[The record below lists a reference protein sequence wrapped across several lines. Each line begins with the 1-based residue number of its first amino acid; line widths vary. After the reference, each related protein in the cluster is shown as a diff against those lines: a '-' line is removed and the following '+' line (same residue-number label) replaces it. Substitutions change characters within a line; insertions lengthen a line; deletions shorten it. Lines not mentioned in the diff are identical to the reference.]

1 MTARLRA
8 LRRRLAAW
16 RRSTTL
22 RFIVLHLFASL
33 ATAGGVLAFAWVT
46 TDRLLVSELQGVVHG
61 DREALVAAHARGGVR
76 AVRDEMAERDFGRH
90 RVYLLI
96 DEHERQVVGNLATW
110 PRALP
115 SRDDWRVLP
124 LRPATGGPKRSY
136 GLAATRLADGG
147 RLLVGHDLDDLVR
160 LQQRLEAALW
170 LAALLALPLA
180 LGVAFL
186 VTREMNARVAAIAGV
201 AAQVAAGDLSYRIAT
216 FGSRDPFDRLGAA
229 LNAMLARIEMLMTE
243 LRTLADSL
251 AHDLRSPLGRIR
263 GRAERLLTRTPDAE
277 NQGLLVDLI
286 GETEVLLK
294 LLTAT
299 LEVSRAEAGVG
310 RDRFEPVDLVALVTG
325 LADVYGPVAEDDGVT
340 LELAA
345 PDSPQLLPGSQQLLA
360 QALANLIENALKY
373 GGGGGR
379 ILLALVAD
387 GPMVRLSVA
396 DHGPGIPPDRRAEA
410 LRRFGRLDPARSAPG
425 TGLGLAL
432 VAAVARLHG
441 GALELGDNRPGLVA
455 TLVLPRA

>member
-1 MTARLRA
+1 MTALTWRQ
-8 LRRRLAAW
+8 RLASW

-22 RFIVLHLFASL
+22 RFIALHLAASL

-46 TDRLLVSELQGVVHG
+46 TDRLLISELQAVVHS
-61 DREALVAAHARGGVR
+61 DRDALVAAHDRGGAAAVGR
-76 AVRDEMAERDFGRH
+76 ALAERDLGLH
-90 RVYLLI
+90 RVYLLV
-96 DEHERQVVGNLATW
+96 DARERLVVGNLAAW
-110 PRALP
+110 PP
-115 SRDDWRVLP
+115 T
-124 LRPATGGPKRSY
+124 LRGREFWQVMRLHRLSGGPARAY
-136 GLAATRLADGG
+136 GLSATLLPDGG

-160 LQQRLEAALW
+160 LQQRLEAALG

-186 VTREMNARVAAIAGV
+186 VTRQMNARVAAIAGV
-201 AAQVAAGDLSYRIAT
+201 AGKVAAGDLSHRIAT

-243 LRTLADSL
+243 LQTLADSL

-263 GRAERLLTRTPDAE
+263 GRAERLLARTPDE
-277 NQGLLVDLI
+277 EGQGLLVDLI

-325 LADVYGPVAEDDGVT
+325 LAEVYGPVAEDDGVALG
-340 LELAA
+340 LEA
-345 PDSPQLLPGSQQLLA
+345 PPTPVVLPGSQQLLA

-373 GGGGGR
+373 GRGGGS
-379 ILLALVAD
+379 ITLSLASDDDV
-387 GPMVRLSVA
+387 VRLSVA
-396 DHGPGIPPDRRAEA
+396 DQGPGIPPDRHAEA
-410 LRRFGRLDPARSAPG
+410 LRKFGRLDPARSEPG

-432 VAAVARLHG
+432 VAAVGRLHG
-441 GALELGDNRPGLVA
+441 GDLELADNRPGLRA
-455 TLVLPRA
+455 TLVLPRG